1 MLLCCPRLPAAA
13 TLASVAATAWAARGP
28 IPRLMH
34 GTPLEK
40 DAWRMERLEIPRRD
54 AESNHAQSVE
64 RMATALA
71 QMQAMCR
78 LHA

>member
-13 TLASVAATAWAARGP
+13 TLACVAATAWAARGP

-34 GTPLEK
+34 GAPLEEG
-40 DAWRMERLEIPRRD
+40 AWRMGMLEIPGRD

-71 QMQAMCR
+71 QMQAMCKLR
-78 LHA
+78 A